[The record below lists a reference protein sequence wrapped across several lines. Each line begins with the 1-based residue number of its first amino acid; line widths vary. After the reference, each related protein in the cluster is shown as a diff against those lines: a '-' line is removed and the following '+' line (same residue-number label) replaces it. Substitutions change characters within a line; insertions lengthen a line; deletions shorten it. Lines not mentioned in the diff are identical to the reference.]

1 MNYQETRAKVHAIMG
16 ELNARQLSECAGPN
30 KTGPMAS
37 VLEFWNVGGQCVIVQ
52 YWTKEGGC
60 HHYVPGDGNTWGA
73 MEIQLHQMAAAT
85 A

>member
-1 MNYQETRAKVHAIMG
+1 MDYQATRTKVHSIMG

-37 VLEFWNVGGQCVIVQ
+37 VLEFWSVGGQCVIVQ
-52 YWTKEGGC
+52 YWTKAGGC
-60 HHYVPGDGNTWGA
+60 QHYMPGSGNTWDA
-73 MEIQLHQMAAAT
+73 METQLHQLDAAT